1 MEVKKEKPK
10 HLGRGLQA
18 LLGPITSSFSDET
31 QLVPIQISDPNFPPD
46 KHLSNLREVGI
57 DQVKPNR
64 YQPRQTWN
72 DEELADLAE
81 SIKAK
86 GIIQPIVV
94 RQAGAAFE
102 LIAGERRLRAA
113 KLAGLKTLPAI
124 IRPATDQEML
134 EIALIENINR
144 IDLNPIER
152 ARAYQNY
159 INTFNTTQDETA
171 SRLGQSRPVITNF
184 LRLLDLPEEI
194 QQMLTSGQLSMGHAR
209 AILSLP
215 TDDLRR
221 RLANRAMA
229 GRLSVREVE
238 RLVRRYVTGS
248 DKSLRPLPVKPP
260 HIIDLEN
267 RLTSQLGTKVSIETR
282 KNGNRGKI
290 IIEFY
295 SIDDFDRITEQ
306 IGMASEE
313 KV

>member
-18 LLGPITSSFSDET
+18 LLGPITSSFSDKN
-31 QLVPIQISDPNFPPD
+31 QLVPIQISDPNFQPD
-46 KHLSNLREVGI
+46 KHLSNLREINI

-86 GIIQPIVV
+86 GIIQPIIV

-144 IDLNPIER
+144 TDLNPIER

-171 SRLGQSRPVITNF
+171 NRLGQSRPAITNF
-184 LRLLDLPEEI
+184 LRLLDLPDEI
-194 QQMLTSGQLSMGHAR
+194 QQMLTSGELSLGHAR

-238 RLVRRYVTGS
+238 RLVRRYITGS

-306 IGMASEE
+306 IGIASEE

>member
-18 LLGPITSSFSDET
+18 LLGPITSPFSDES

-46 KHLSNLREVGI
+46 KHLSNLREVSI

-102 LIAGERRLRAA
+102 MIAGERRLRAA

-144 IDLNPIER
+144 TDLNPIER

-184 LRLLDLPEEI
+184 LRLLDLPDEI

-238 RLVRRYVTGS
+238 RLVRRYITGS

>member
-18 LLGPITSSFSDET
+18 LLGPITSPFSDES

-46 KHLSNLREVGI
+46 KHLSNLREINI

-102 LIAGERRLRAA
+102 MIAGERRLRAA

-184 LRLLDLPEEI
+184 LRLLDLPDEI

-238 RLVRRYVTGS
+238 RLVRRYITGS

>member
-18 LLGPITSSFSDET
+18 LLGPITSSFSDEN

-46 KHLSNLREVGI
+46 KHLSNLREINI

-72 DEELADLAE
+72 DEELAGLAE

-102 LIAGERRLRAA
+102 MIAGERRLRAA

-144 IDLNPIER
+144 ADLNPVER

-159 INTFNTTQDETA
+159 INTFNVTQDEAA

-184 LRLLDLPEEI
+184 LRLLDLPDEV

-238 RLVRRYVTGS
+238 RLVRRYITGS
-248 DKSLRPLPVKPP
+248 DKSRRPLPVKPP

>member
-18 LLGPITSSFSDET
+18 LLGPITSSFSDES

-46 KHLSNLREVGI
+46 KHLSNLREINI

>member
-1 MEVKKEKPK
+1 MEVKKDKPK

-18 LLGPITSSFSDET
+18 LLGPITSSFSDEN

-46 KHLSNLREVGI
+46 KHLSNLREINI

-94 RQAGAAFE
+94 RQAGAGFE
-102 LIAGERRLRAA
+102 MIAGERRLRAA

-184 LRLLDLPEEI
+184 LRLLDLPDEI

-238 RLVRRYVTGS
+238 RLVRRYITGS
-248 DKSLRPLPVKPP
+248 DKPLRPLPVKPP

-306 IGMASEE
+306 IGLASEE

>member
-1 MEVKKEKPK
+1 MEVKKDKPK
-10 HLGRGLQA
+10 HLGRGLQS
-18 LLGPITSSFSDET
+18 LLGPITSTFSDEN
-31 QLVPIQISDPNFPPD
+31 QVVQIPITEHNFPPD
-46 KHLSNLREVGI
+46 KHLSNMRDINI

-64 YQPRQTWN
+64 YQPRQIWN
-72 DEELADLAE
+72 EEELKDLAE

-94 RQAGAAFE
+94 RQAGTGFE
-102 LIAGERRLRAA
+102 VIAGERRLRAA
-113 KLAGLKTLPAI
+113 KLAGLQTLPAI
-124 IRPATDQEML
+124 IRSATDQEML

-144 IDLNPIER
+144 SDLNPVER
-152 ARAYQNY
+152 ARAYKNY
-159 INTFNTTQDETA
+159 IITFNITQEEA
-171 SRLGQSRPVITNF
+171 AGRLGQSRPVITNY

-194 QQMLTSGQLSMGHAR
+194 QEMLTSSQLSMGHAK

-221 RLANRAMA
+221 KLANRAMA

-238 RLVRRYVTGS
+238 RLVRKYITGS

-282 KNGNRGKI
+282 KNGHRGKI

-306 IGMASEE
+306 IGLATEE
-313 KV
+313 KA

>member
-18 LLGPITSSFSDET
+18 LLGPITSPFSDES
-31 QLVPIQISDPNFPPD
+31 QLVPIQISDPNFQPD

-159 INTFNTTQDETA
+159 INTFNTTQDEAAT
-171 SRLGQSRPVITNF
+171 RLGQSRPVITNF
-184 LRLLDLPEEI
+184 LRLLDLPDEI

-238 RLVRRYVTGS
+238 RLVRRYITGS

>member
-18 LLGPITSSFSDET
+18 LLGPIISPFSDES

-46 KHLSNLREVGI
+46 KHLSNLREINI

-94 RQAGAAFE
+94 RPAGAAFE

-124 IRPATDQEML
+124 VRPATDQEML

-144 IDLNPIER
+144 TDLNPIER

-171 SRLGQSRPVITNF
+171 NRLGQSRPVITNF
-184 LRLLDLPEEI
+184 LRLLDLPDEI
-194 QQMLTSGQLSMGHAR
+194 QQMLTSGQLSMGHSR

-238 RLVRRYVTGS
+238 RLVRRYITGS

>member
-18 LLGPITSSFSDET
+18 LLGPITSSFSDES

-144 IDLNPIER
+144 TDLNPIER

-184 LRLLDLPEEI
+184 LRLLDLPDEI

-238 RLVRRYVTGS
+238 RLVRRYITGS